1 MFTPLNYDSGKLVKV
16 PLATTQTVTKG
27 MALIAENGYLTDNA
41 TTTTEDVLYVAMED
55 KVSTAD
61 GDLVLA
67 IPVQGIRFEADCDAV
82 VSVVDRFTYCDLA
95 TASTLNPDSSTEDLF
110 FIEEIVGKAET
121 ATKVIGYFA
130 CVLRP

>member
-55 KVSTAD
+55 KVSTAN

-67 IPVQGIRFEADCDAV
+67 IPVRGVRFLADCDDV

-95 TASTLNPDSSTEDLF
+95 TASTLNPDASTEDVF
-110 FIEEIVGKAET
+110 FIEEIVGEAET
-121 ATKVIGYFA
+121 SKQVIGYFEN
-130 CVLRP
+130 VLRP